1 MLKDDSQWVWLT
13 NGILDTCQNFQK
25 EDETVYIAK
34 YKIVPRGTFIY

>member
-1 MLKDDSQWVWLT
+1 MLKDESQWVWLT
-13 NGILDTCQNFQK
+13 NGILDTCKNFQK